1 MAELESAIEKSLIDK
16 LCHDK
21 SQWTYR
27 PDIKTE
33 EQLWNNFKYITIN
46 RYSYRLFNSLFNT
59 KIIF

>member
-16 LCHDK
+16 LCHDT

-33 EQLWNNFKYITIN
+33 KQLWDNFKYILN
-46 RYSYRLFNSLFNT
+46 P
-59 KIIF
+59 